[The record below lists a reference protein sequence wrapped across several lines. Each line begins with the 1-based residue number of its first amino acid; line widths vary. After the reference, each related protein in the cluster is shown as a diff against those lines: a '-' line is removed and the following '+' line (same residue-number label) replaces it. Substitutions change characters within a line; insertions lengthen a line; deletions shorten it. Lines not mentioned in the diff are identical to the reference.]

1 MLVLIA
7 VVAQISSSPSSVS
20 WLCVARKVVKNAPA
34 CLRSCAMLSDSLPA
48 GATEFL
54 PGEV

>member
-1 MLVLIA
+1 MLALIA

-20 WLCVARKVVKNAPA
+20 WLCVARKVVKNVPA

-48 GATEFL
+48 CATEF
-54 PGEV
+54 